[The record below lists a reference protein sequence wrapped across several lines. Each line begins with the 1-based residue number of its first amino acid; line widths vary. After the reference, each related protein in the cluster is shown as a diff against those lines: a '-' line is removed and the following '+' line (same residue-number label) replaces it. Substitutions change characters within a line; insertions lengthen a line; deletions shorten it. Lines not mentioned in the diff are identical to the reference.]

1 VAATAPNPADPG
13 FCGAPEPCGQGL
25 IMAERAEVIVIG
37 GGQAGLAAGYYLSQ
51 ARIPFLILDAGA
63 RAGDSWRRRWDSL
76 ELFTAARYSALPGLP
91 FPGDPE
97 HYPGKDAVA
106 DYLENYAR
114 THELPIR
121 HDARVTSLERTDDG
135 YRAATGSGDY
145 EAAQVIISAGAYQQ
159 PRIPHLSAKLGS
171 EVTQLHSTGYRNPSQ
186 LPTREVLVV
195 GAANS
200 GAQIAE
206 DLAATHRVHLSRG
219 GRIPRMPRRLLGR
232 SLHFWGDHL
241 GLIAAPLDG
250 SWRGR
255 TQRGDLLVG
264 TSLRQLQRR
273 HGVDLRGRTD
283 AARERT
289 VSFEDGTELDVDTV
303 IWATGFRS
311 DYTWI
316 HAAVL
321 DAHGAPI
328 HQRGVTGTP
337 GLFFLGMKN
346 QYSRGSSLIGWVRH
360 DAAFIV
366 EHIRGARVRT

>member
-1 VAATAPNPADPG
+1 MT
-13 FCGAPEPCGQGL
+13 
-25 IMAERAEVIVIG
+25 ERTDVIVIG
-37 GGQAGLAAGYYLSQ
+37 GGQAGLAAGYYLAQ

-76 ELFTAARYSALPGLP
+76 ELFTAARYSALPGLA

-97 HYPGKDAVA
+97 HFPGKDAVA

-121 HDARVTSLERTDDG
+121 HDSRVTSLERTDG
-135 YRAATGSGDY
+135 SYRAATESGEY

-159 PRIPHLSAKLGS
+159 PRVPPLSEKLGS
-171 EVTQLHSTGYRNPSQ
+171 GVTQLHSASYRNPGQ
-186 LPTREVLVV
+186 LPGREVLVV

-206 DLAATHRVHLSRG
+206 DLAATHRVHLSQG
-219 GRIPRMPRRLLGR
+219 AKIPRMPRRLLGR

-241 GLIAAPLDG
+241 GLIAAPLDS

-264 TSLRQLQRR
+264 SSLRQLQRR
-273 HGVDLRGRTD
+273 HGVELHGRTVD
-283 AARERT
+283 AHERT
-289 VSFEDGTELDVDTV
+289 VSFDDGSRLDAGAV

-311 DYTWI
+311 DYSWI
-316 HAAVL
+316 HVPVL
-321 DAHGAPI
+321 DAQGTPV
-328 HQRGVTGTP
+328 HQRGVTGSP

-346 QYSRGSSLIGWVRH
+346 QYSRGSSLIAWVRH
-360 DAAFIV
+360 DAAFV
-366 EHIRGARVRT
+366 VGQVRSARVRA